1 MTRKPSNRLSGP
13 SILAV
18 DPWVSGNRSKGRMHQ
33 VLSDEERAQLVTIAS
48 VVRFKKRAEI
58 YHSGQQARA
67 LFNII
72 NGVVKVYSGDHTNH
86 VAAFLF
92 SGDLFGL
99 SEEGIYANTVEAIT
113 PVTAYQLPTSALRG
127 RLSKDAILE
136 YHIICKLCQDL
147 RYSQRHAFLVAQR
160 HADLKIATFLQM
172 LEQLQ
177 VARGEE
183 ASEIHI
189 PMDRSDIGEYV
200 GISLEAVS
208 RSFASLASRGIIK
221 SKDRHHLKIVDRDA
235 LEKTVASG
243 KVRRGGRRATGK

>member
-1 MTRKPSNRLSGP
+1 MMTREPSNRRSGP

-33 VLSDEERAQLVTIAS
+33 VLSDEERAQLATIAS

-58 YHSGQQARA
+58 YRSGQQARA

-72 NGVVKVYSGDHTNH
+72 SGVVKVYSGDHTSH
-86 VAAFLF
+86 IAAFLF
-92 SGDLFGL
+92 PGDLFGL

-160 HADLKIATFLQM
+160 HADSKVATFLQM
-172 LEQLQ
+172 LEQLH
-177 VARGEE
+177 VARGEDTD
-183 ASEIHI
+183 EIHI

-200 GISLEAVS
+200 GLSLAAVS

-221 SKDRHHLKIVDRDA
+221 SKDRHRLKIVDRDA
-235 LEKTVASG
+235 LEKIVAG
-243 KVRRGGRRATGK
+243 VEVRRRVRRAK